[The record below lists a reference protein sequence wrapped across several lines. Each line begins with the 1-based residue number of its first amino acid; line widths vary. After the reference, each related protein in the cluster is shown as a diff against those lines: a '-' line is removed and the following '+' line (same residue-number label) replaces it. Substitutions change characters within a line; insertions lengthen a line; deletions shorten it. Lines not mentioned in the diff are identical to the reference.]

1 MWIGFNESLTGNQQ
15 KMRDRAIK
23 QMQTMLCFVAPPKVS
38 VESLS
43 RWPPSKD
50 FGLSLVPKISSDDC
64 SHKSL
69 ELEEEQNKEVKN
81 IQKHLIKI
89 MVSCKSSPK
98 IRFSWWFWA
107 FSHILPCPAWEC
119 ALLPR
124 RFWKPWWSR
133 DPRHPPYPN
142 MDKCVREIL
151 WKWMI

>member
-15 KMRDRAIK
+15 KIEGSHHK
-23 QMQTMLCFVAPPKVS
+23 KMQTMLCFVAPPKVS

-69 ELEEEQNKEVKN
+69 ELEEEQNNEVK
-81 IQKHLIKI
+81 KHLIKI

-98 IRFSWWFWA
+98 IRFSMVVLSKA
-107 FSHILPCPAWEC
+107 HTFSRAAPENAHFFREDLE
-119 ALLPR
+119 ALVEQGPEASTAVPQNGEMC
-124 RFWKPWWSR
+124 KGKS
-133 DPRHPPYPN
+133 
-142 MDKCVREIL
+142 C
-151 WKWMI
+151 